1 MVTYEIKGPD
11 GKTYEID
18 GPEGASKQQIV
29 SAIQAKLEAKQ
40 AEVRKPEPEPETG
53 FIAGAKAGFQRLL
66 GDIEA
71 LKAAGNVEGAEQKA
85 KEYREAAAKIYKQ
98 PELLEAP
105 WEYLKGLAGQSV
117 AYMAAPVAAGLAASV
132 AAPATVAGLAATGAT
147 FATSA
152 LQFSGS
158 NLSRQ
163 LEENVSAKDLKVL
176 NAVAASIPQAALDTV
191 SLRMVPGLR
200 NIFAKAGV
208 ELGEREAAQL
218 AKESLVV
225 SMAKGVPKTA
235 GVEGLTESAQ
245 QVFERAQAGLD
256 LTDAEARKEYFDNFI
271 GGALLGGAI
280 AVPGTVYEKGKAEAE
295 VAAKEAEAE
304 RAAITAKEEAAK
316 ISQTAV
322 PDATGQVPPPAA
334 PAPLPTFEQR
344 APGSISTPEPDVD
357 PTIALAEAKA
367 EPTLPRAKKKDET
380 LEEEYL
386 RYNEMLAAGV
396 DSEGKPLA
404 KQYITSITNKLANSK
419 YDEFRKEAVDV
430 TQPAGVDTTGAEPS
444 VISPASGMGT
454 ATAGAEASTAAGVV
468 PTGGPAT
475 TTSVAEREQPTA
487 LKQSEITYG
496 DGATYTGETV
506 DRLPNGQGTYTY
518 PNGDKYVGE
527 FKDGKRHG
535 RGAYTFAS
543 GSVTTGIFEN
553 DNLISEEPSVAET
566 PEAVETEAQGQKQA
580 AAAQLTDEQLT
591 KLHEEDVATAKE
603 FGANIPSWADLSAKE
618 KEEALPALM
627 ERAKTSGMLPAKG
640 EGKKQIPLHLY
651 KLILKDL
658 NKKASEAAKTGEKD
672 STPKWVVEGYGA
684 SREQWE
690 MDNNQI
696 GDTVRWSALSPD
708 ERAIFNGAIINGTPG
723 EFKTAFD
730 ALHNYRSIKAVSPA
744 KDQKGPETGASYYEL
759 NRAAYN
765 REMPEWNNLTPA
777 EKEAFLKEIKPG
789 GDFTRVGQKH
799 QRVVTVEQMDA
810 GFKAATKLI
819 NKRLEK
825 QAAEKTK
832 ADAEQKAKA
841 QNKAKEEAA
850 IAAEEVEVGK
860 ELPPLVKM
868 MLGEGGVNNVLAYI
882 AKKAQGLNFGKM
894 TRNALRARNYGSAAL
909 RDLETR
915 HGALTR
921 AIFKNVAAS
930 LMRINFSKSTVVV
943 DPNNAIIKQL
953 QREAKLAAYDPKT
966 DTFYFTKDGMDE
978 MTVLHEIVHAG
989 TIKILYAFKTNP
1001 ESLTSEQ
1008 RAAAEQ
1014 INKIY
1019 DFAKGKLSEK
1029 YPNQMENVYEFVS
1042 YALTDPTFQAELA
1055 KIQAPSLAKYTNRP
1069 HTPTAN
1075 LQSIWAHLTKAMMKL
1090 YGLTKA
1096 VARFFEVKP
1105 QFYEILTSGGYE
1117 REPLLMGGR
1126 DAKEVETSVKNYLD
1140 GIREK
1145 EIIDKETIITF
1156 EAVSDLR
1163 DRAEAK
1169 LKNKYPDVF
1178 KDNTDQGVLDFASK
1192 CASDKAFAEQVSE
1205 AVGFGTTYAQAKIGI
1220 TKQPGFEGN
1229 ALLEVTEAFQSI
1241 LAAPEAGI
1249 DLEALPA
1256 KQAKPPIA
1264 APAGGSPN
1272 VNEIRD
1278 TIPSPSFNAR
1288 SVLKAFDRN
1297 KFAEGAVRL
1306 LQNDRAAIK
1315 NWQRRM
1321 WLTGRYMAYGVGFNN
1336 IYDQIT
1342 LSSGNAHWLYT
1353 QYINE
1358 DNEAVRKAVADYAKT
1373 RKLDVDTALKEL
1385 GMYAIALH
1393 EEERRETLY
1402 LRTVDLTDTQTLT
1415 NTVTGDPISPRAARD
1430 AIFAYLDS
1438 NKLDLSGAKYLRAQL
1453 EKIVN
1458 DKDNLGPEAV
1468 PRDDQKFAVAGYTSE
1483 QIKSMKADYEK
1494 HKADADKVLNRLKA
1508 VNKATLELNAMA
1520 NYMSEYAN
1528 NYIMF
1533 YGYENYVPFKG
1544 KQFNEDKA
1552 DIFNHDG
1559 RKLGGD
1565 FQEDI
1570 HTFEGRLTVPDNPIL
1585 QVMADGAKSAM
1596 RAGRKDVTQAIYN
1609 AVKEGSLAGEI
1620 MKFGKEGETKKDYI
1634 DFKDRANDDLLQ
1646 QLKGETKVFHY
1657 MPDGKVA
1664 VIQINDKNQRE
1675 AIRRS
1680 YRDTNPML
1688 EFVVN
1693 KMNKFTGIA
1702 GQMHTRYKLTFAPVN
1717 FVRDVLTNA
1726 WAIGAEGKGFLGPL
1740 QSFRYLSAI
1749 ALNVVKGDMRKSMNF
1764 ARLYSKGDI
1773 KKIEALA
1780 KNDTYY
1786 KDLMDYVKTG
1796 GRVSYIQGIA
1806 PKGQLDELLKTPDGK
1821 LFDLDK
1827 IKRFFDIWIDTFE
1840 MASRTTAFR
1849 ITKADEVAK
1858 LSKKGD
1864 LTKDE
1869 INEAATKTAAAYAKN
1884 LANFEQVGE
1893 WGRGLGSMF
1902 MFFRPSAT
1910 GAIRAMD
1917 AVAPAFQNRDRVK
1930 LSLPEFA
1937 QAAQIRQKLQGDVT
1951 DTERKKLETKLAEL
1965 DKALATFDEN
1975 YKQLQISSRII
1986 MGALAGA
1993 GYATYVMAQGSS
2005 DDDDLGRNLVST
2017 DDMARWTKFARFHI
2031 PGRETPIQIPW
2042 GFGLGAF
2049 AALGAQLA
2057 AMKDGKNPVKLSESL
2072 GNMLTITLDSFMPLP
2087 FSRIPLSESPGQ
2099 FALDSITPSIGR
2111 PLFEYYMNMDALG
2124 HQIYNNRQSKY
2135 GDAYTGGDNIPEAYK
2150 FAAQRLVEATNG
2162 GINWSPNTIYF
2173 FFNNYVDGVAALGNS
2188 AVNMGL
2194 WMSGKKDF
2202 NAHTDTMLFDS
2213 FFGTRS
2219 NFDARQWSRV
2229 EKDLKDRAEK
2239 VNMFKNNPEQYYEY
2253 LAANPFDAM
2262 LTKMYNGDANG
2273 RLKELREEANKWRT
2287 MPGLDIKTRTELVKN
2302 AVLQQNL
2309 LKYSLIEK
2317 YKAFGIEP

>member
-53 FIAGAKAGFQRLL
+53 FIAGAKASFQRLL

-105 WEYLKGLAGQSV
+105 WEYLKGLAGQSAV
-117 AYMAAPVAAGLAASV
+117 YMAAPVAAGLAATV

-176 NAVAASIPQAALDTV
+176 NAVAASIPQAALDTI

-200 NIFAKAGV
+200 NIFTKAGV
-208 ELGEREAAQL
+208 ELGEKEAAQL
-218 AKESLVV
+218 AKESLVI

-245 QVFERAQAGLD
+245 QVFERAQAGLN

-304 RAAITAKEEAAK
+304 RAAITAKQEAAK

-322 PDATGQVPPPAA
+322 PDETGKVPPPAA

-344 APGSISTPEPDVD
+344 APGSVKTPDELAVD

-380 LEEEYL
+380 AEDEYL

-396 DSEGKPLA
+396 DSDGKTLP
-404 KQYITSITNKLANSK
+404 KQRIESIKNKLANPK
-419 YDEFRKEAVDV
+419 YDEFRKEAIDV
-430 TQPAGVDTTGAEPS
+430 TESTGAVTTGAEPS
-444 VISPASGMGT
+444 VISPASGVGAPPTGT
-454 ATAGAEASTAAGVV
+454 EASTAAGVV

-475 TTSVAEREQPTA
+475 TTAVAEGAQPAA
-487 LKQSEITYG
+487 LKQSEITYNDG
-496 DGATYTGETV
+496 NTYVGATLNGIPE
-506 DRLPNGQGTYTY
+506 GQGTYTGTDGS
-518 PNGDKYVGE
+518 NYVGE
-527 FKDGKRHG
+527 FKDGQFNG
-535 RGAYTFAS
+535 QGTYTFAD
-543 GSVTTGIFEN
+543 GYTLTGVFENGKLLNGQGTYTSEGRTLTSIFEN
-553 DNLISEEPSVAET
+553 GELISREEPSVTETPQTIEAEAQRPEEVTAAEPAAAPTPAKRVIKLEEEKAAPAEKHSPEQSAYLQMKTDTRAKPAESIKEGMGYAAAET
-566 PEAVETEAQGQKQA
+566 AFDFYDSAFANIEASLKDQVAAENAARQAAYEEAAADGKRLPKPEPATTLDILQKMSETERAELFRKNVNSEKLNKSRRAQMNKRVKFLDSLTDQQREAVRKQAIELFDREVRAVKNIGRTTTEADLRKSREQA
-580 AAAQLTDEQLT
+580 ARESVEKQLEEIEKPTRKAAPAKPKTGPTQVETLEQKRDSTIRKALESGNVGNIFAAIANERINDSVT
-591 KLHEEDVATAKE
+591 AFFARKLYDVLKTFDVQPTVVLGKVEDGRAGKYDPSTETITIDLENLGKDRLDIVTLHEFTHFMADHAIDNRKSLTREQQNALNKLDNLYRYVNSQLGKRFDIGSLKE
-603 FGANIPSWADLSAKE
+603 FVA
-618 KEEALPALM
+618 EAFSNPEFQKAMGNLKPM
-627 ERAKTSGMLPAKG
+627 ET
-640 EGKKQIPLHLY
+640 EGKKQNVFSLF
-651 KLILKDL
+651 
-658 NKKASEAAKTGEKD
+658 AKRIMEMLGFRNRLLSPEELAEVGGT
-672 STPKWVVEGYGA
+672 YGA
-684 SREQWE
+684 VLGDVLTQIEQ
-690 MDNNQI
+690 I
-696 GDTVRWSALSPD
+696 
-708 ERAIFNGAIINGTPG
+708 
-723 EFKTAFD
+723 
-730 ALHNYRSIKAVSPA
+730 IKADRVAPA
-744 KDQKGPETGASYYEL
+744 
-759 NRAAYN
+759 
-765 REMPEWNNLTPA
+765 
-777 EKEAFLKEIKPG
+777 
-789 GDFTRVGQKH
+789 VG
-799 QRVVTVEQMDA
+799 
-810 GFKAATKLI
+810 
-819 NKRLEK
+819 
-825 QAAEKTK
+825 
-832 ADAEQKAKA
+832 
-841 QNKAKEEAA
+841 
-850 IAAEEVEVGK
+850 
-860 ELPPLVKM
+860 
-868 MLGEGGVNNVLAYI
+868 
-882 AKKAQGLNFGKM
+882 
-894 TRNALRARNYGSAAL
+894 
-909 RDLETR
+909 
-915 HGALTR
+915 
-921 AIFKNVAAS
+921 
-930 LMRINFSKSTVVV
+930 
-943 DPNNAIIKQL
+943 
-953 QREAKLAAYDPKT
+953 
-966 DTFYFTKDGMDE
+966 
-978 MTVLHEIVHAG
+978 
-989 TIKILYAFKTNP
+989 
-1001 ESLTSEQ
+1001 
-1008 RAAAEQ
+1008 
-1014 INKIY
+1014 
-1019 DFAKGKLSEK
+1019 
-1029 YPNQMENVYEFVS
+1029 VS
-1042 YALTDPTFQAELA
+1042 Y
-1055 KIQAPSLAKYTNRP
+1055 
-1069 HTPTAN
+1069 
-1075 LQSIWAHLTKAMMKL
+1075 M
-1090 YGLTKA
+1090 
-1096 VARFFEVKP
+1096 
-1105 QFYEILTSGGYE
+1105 
-1117 REPLLMGGR
+1117 
-1126 DAKEVETSVKNYLD
+1126 
-1140 GIREK
+1140 
-1145 EIIDKETIITF
+1145 
-1156 EAVSDLR
+1156 
-1163 DRAEAK
+1163 
-1169 LKNKYPDVF
+1169 
-1178 KDNTDQGVLDFASK
+1178 
-1192 CASDKAFAEQVSE
+1192 
-1205 AVGFGTTYAQAKIGI
+1205 
-1220 TKQPGFEGN
+1220 
-1229 ALLEVTEAFQSI
+1229 
-1241 LAAPEAGI
+1241 
-1249 DLEALPA
+1249 A

-1264 APAGGSPN
+1264 APAEGTTNIS
-1272 VNEIRD
+1272 ELLD

-1288 SVLKAFDRN
+1288 NVLKAFDRN

-1321 WLTGRYMAYGVGFNN
+1321 WLTGRYMAYGLGFNN

-1353 QYINE
+1353 QYVQE
-1358 DNEAVRKAVADYAKT
+1358 DNEAVRKAVTDYAKA
-1373 RKLDVDTALKEL
+1373 RKLDTDTALKEL

-1402 LRTVDLTDTQTLT
+1402 LRTVDLTDAETLN
-1415 NTVTGDPISPRAARD
+1415 NTVTGKPISPRAARD

-1453 EKIVN
+1453 DKIVN
-1458 DKDNLGPEAV
+1458 DKDNLGPEAL
-1468 PRDDQKFAVAGYTSE
+1468 PRNDQMFAVAGYTTA
-1483 QIKSMKADYEK
+1483 QIDAIKADYEK

-1585 QVMADGAKSAM
+1585 QVMADGAKAAM

-1609 AVKEGSLAGEI
+1609 AVKEGSLDGEI
-1620 MKFGKEGETKKDYI
+1620 MKFGKEGETKRDYI
-1634 DFKDRANDDLLQ
+1634 DFKDRANDDLLKE
-1646 QLKGETKVFHY
+1646 LKGETRVFHY

-1688 EFVVN
+1688 DFVVN

-1749 ALNVVKGDMRKSMNF
+1749 ALNIVTGNMRKSMNF
-1764 ARLYSKGDI
+1764 ARLYSKGDT

-1806 PKGQLDELLKTPDGK
+1806 PKGQLEELLKTPDGK

-1840 MASRTTAFR
+1840 MTSRTTAFR

-1910 GAIRAMD
+1910 GAVRAMD

-1993 GYATYVMAQGSS
+1993 GVVTYMMAQGSS

-2031 PGRETPIQIPW
+2031 PGRETPIQMPW

-2057 AMKDGKNPVKLSESL
+2057 AMSDGKNPVKLSESL
-2072 GNMLTITLDSFMPLP
+2072 SNMLTITLDSFMPLP

-2162 GINWSPNTIYF
+2162 GINWSPNTMYF

-2219 NFDARQWSRV
+2219 NFDARQWSKV
-2229 EKDLKDRAEK
+2229 EKDLKDRTEK

-2253 LAANPFDAM
+2253 LASNPLDEYLA
-2262 LTKMYNGDANG
+2262 KAYKGDANG
-2273 RLKELREEANKWRT
+2273 VLKDLREEANKWRT
-2287 MPGLDIKTRTELVKN
+2287 MPGLDIRTRTDLVKN

-2309 LKYSLIEK
+2309 IKYSLIEK

>member
-1 MVTYEIKGPD
+1 MPIARFEMPD
-11 GKTYEID
+11 GRIGRFEV
-18 GPEGASKQQIV
+18 PEGTTPDQATSLIEKYLSEQKQP
-29 SAIQAKLEAKQ
+29 EAK
-40 AEVRKPEPEPETG
+40 KPEPEPETG
-53 FIAGAKAGFQRLL
+53 FIAGAKASFQRIL

-71 LKAAGNVEGAEQKA
+71 LKAAGDVEGAEQKA
-85 KEYREAAAKIYKQ
+85 KEYREQAAKIYKQ

-105 WEYLKGLAGQSV
+105 WEYLKGLAGQSAV
-117 AYMAAPVAAGLAASV
+117 YMAAPVAAGLAASA
-132 AAPATVAGLAATGAT
+132 AAPATIAGLAATGAT
-147 FATSA
+147 FLTSA

-208 ELGEREAAQL
+208 ELGEKEAAQL
-218 AKESLVV
+218 AKESLVI

-245 QVFERAQAGLD
+245 QVFERAQAGLN
-256 LTDAEARKEYFDNFI
+256 LTDADARKEYFDNFI

-280 AVPGTVYEKGKAEAE
+280 AVPGTVYEKGKAQAE
-295 VAAKEAEAE
+295 IAAKEAEAE
-304 RAAITAKEEAAK
+304 RATQTAQQEAAK

-322 PDATGQVPPPAA
+322 PDETGKVPPPAA

-344 APGSISTPEPDVD
+344 APGSISTSELDVD

-380 LEEEYL
+380 AEEEYL

-396 DSEGKPLA
+396 DSEGKTLP
-404 KQYITSITNKLANSK
+404 KQRIDAIEKKLADPK
-419 YDEFRKEAVDV
+419 YDEFRAPSKKETVNVTEPTGAVTTADKPSV
-430 TQPAGVDTTGAEPS
+430 TSTPSELGTPTGRAEASAPAGVEPS
-444 VISPASGMGT
+444 
-454 ATAGAEASTAAGVV
+454 
-468 PTGGPAT
+468 GGPAT
-475 TTSVAEREQPTA
+475 TTTVAEGAQPAA
-487 LKQSEITYG
+487 LKQSEITYN
-496 DGATYTGETV
+496 DGNTYVGTALNGIPE
-506 DRLPNGQGTYTY
+506 GQGTYTQTDGS
-518 PNGDKYVGE
+518 NYVGE
-527 FKDGKRHG
+527 FKDGQFNG
-535 RGAYTFAS
+535 QGTYTFAD
-543 GSVTTGIFEN
+543 GYTLTGVFEN
-553 DNLISEEPSVAET
+553 GKLFNGQGTYTSEDGRTLTNVFENGELISREEPSVTETTEAIEAKEEGPEKEPAPFTPSKRVIKLEEEKAAPAEKHTPEQSAYLQMKTDTRAKPAESIKEGMGYAAAET
-566 PEAVETEAQGQKQA
+566 AFDFYDSAFANIEASLKDQVAAENAARQAAYEEAVAEGKRPPKPEPATTLDILQKMPEVERAELFRKNVNSDKLNKSRRTQMNKRVKFLESLTDQQRESVRKQAIELFNREVRAVKNIGRTTTEADLRKGREQA
-580 AAAQLTDEQLT
+580 ARESVEKQLEEIEKPTRKVTPTKPKTGPTQVETLEQKRESTIRKALESGDVGNIFAAIANERINDSVTAFFARKLYDVLKTFDTQPTVVLGKVEDGRAGKYDPSTETITIDLDNLGKDRLDIVALHEFTHFMADHAIDNRKSLT
-591 KLHEEDVATAKE
+591 KEQQNALNKLDNLYRYVNSQLGKRFDIGSLKE
-603 FGANIPSWADLSAKE
+603 FVA
-618 KEEALPALM
+618 EAFSNPEFQKAMGNLKPM
-627 ERAKTSGMLPAKG
+627 ET
-640 EGKKQIPLHLY
+640 EGKKQNVFSLF
-651 KLILKDL
+651 
-658 NKKASEAAKTGEKD
+658 AKRIMEMLGFRNRLLSPEELAEVGGT
-672 STPKWVVEGYGA
+672 YGA
-684 SREQWE
+684 VLGDVLTQIEQ
-690 MDNNQI
+690 I
-696 GDTVRWSALSPD
+696 
-708 ERAIFNGAIINGTPG
+708 
-723 EFKTAFD
+723 
-730 ALHNYRSIKAVSPA
+730 IKADRVAPA
-744 KDQKGPETGASYYEL
+744 
-759 NRAAYN
+759 
-765 REMPEWNNLTPA
+765 
-777 EKEAFLKEIKPG
+777 
-789 GDFTRVGQKH
+789 VG
-799 QRVVTVEQMDA
+799 
-810 GFKAATKLI
+810 
-819 NKRLEK
+819 
-825 QAAEKTK
+825 
-832 ADAEQKAKA
+832 
-841 QNKAKEEAA
+841 
-850 IAAEEVEVGK
+850 
-860 ELPPLVKM
+860 
-868 MLGEGGVNNVLAYI
+868 
-882 AKKAQGLNFGKM
+882 
-894 TRNALRARNYGSAAL
+894 
-909 RDLETR
+909 
-915 HGALTR
+915 
-921 AIFKNVAAS
+921 
-930 LMRINFSKSTVVV
+930 
-943 DPNNAIIKQL
+943 
-953 QREAKLAAYDPKT
+953 
-966 DTFYFTKDGMDE
+966 
-978 MTVLHEIVHAG
+978 
-989 TIKILYAFKTNP
+989 
-1001 ESLTSEQ
+1001 
-1008 RAAAEQ
+1008 
-1014 INKIY
+1014 
-1019 DFAKGKLSEK
+1019 
-1029 YPNQMENVYEFVS
+1029 VS
-1042 YALTDPTFQAELA
+1042 Y
-1055 KIQAPSLAKYTNRP
+1055 
-1069 HTPTAN
+1069 
-1075 LQSIWAHLTKAMMKL
+1075 M
-1090 YGLTKA
+1090 
-1096 VARFFEVKP
+1096 
-1105 QFYEILTSGGYE
+1105 
-1117 REPLLMGGR
+1117 
-1126 DAKEVETSVKNYLD
+1126 
-1140 GIREK
+1140 
-1145 EIIDKETIITF
+1145 
-1156 EAVSDLR
+1156 
-1163 DRAEAK
+1163 
-1169 LKNKYPDVF
+1169 
-1178 KDNTDQGVLDFASK
+1178 
-1192 CASDKAFAEQVSE
+1192 
-1205 AVGFGTTYAQAKIGI
+1205 
-1220 TKQPGFEGN
+1220 
-1229 ALLEVTEAFQSI
+1229 
-1241 LAAPEAGI
+1241 
-1249 DLEALPA
+1249 A

-1264 APAGGSPN
+1264 APAEGSTN
-1272 VNEIRD
+1272 ISELRD

-1288 SVLKAFDRN
+1288 DTLRAFDRN

-1321 WLTGRYMAYGVGFNN
+1321 WLTGRYVAYGLGFNN

-1353 QYINE
+1353 QYVQE
-1358 DNEAVRKAVADYAKT
+1358 DNEAVRQAVADYAKA

-1385 GMYAIALH
+1385 GMYAVALH
-1393 EEERRETLY
+1393 EPERRETLY
-1402 LRTVDLTDTQTLT
+1402 LRTVDLTDTKTLT

-1458 DKDNLGPEAV
+1458 DKDNLGPDAK
-1468 PRDDQKFAVAGYTSE
+1468 PRDDRMYAVAGYE
-1483 QIKSMKADYEK
+1483 ADQIKAMKADYEK

-1533 YGYENYVPFKG
+1533 YGYDHYVPFKG

-1585 QVMADGAKSAM
+1585 QVMADGAKAAM

-1620 MKFGKEGETKKDYI
+1620 MKFGKEGETKRDYI
-1634 DFKDRANDDLLQ
+1634 DFKDRANDDLLKE
-1646 QLKGETKVFHY
+1646 LKGETRVFHY

-1680 YRDTNPML
+1680 YRDTNPMADYI
-1688 EFVVN
+1688 VN
-1693 KMNKFTGIA
+1693 KMNKYTGVI
-1702 GQMHTRYKLTFAPVN
+1702 GQMHTRYKPTFAPVN

-1749 ALNVVKGDMRKSMNF
+1749 ALHVVKGDLRKSMNF

-1786 KDLMDYVKTG
+1786 KDLMDYAKTG

-1806 PKGQLDELLKTPDGK
+1806 PKGQLDELLKTPGGK
-1821 LFDLDK
+1821 LSSLDG
-1827 IKRFFDIWIDTFE
+1827 IKRYFDIWIDTFE

-1858 LSKKGD
+1858 LSKKSG
-1864 LTKDE
+1864 LSKVE
-1869 INEAATKTAAAYAKN
+1869 IDEAATKTAAAYAKN

-1893 WGRGLGSMF
+1893 WGRELGAAF

-1917 AVAPAFQNRDRVK
+1917 AVAPAFQNRDHVK

-1951 DTERKKLETKLAEL
+1951 DAERKNLETKLAEL

-1993 GYATYVMAQGSS
+1993 GYVTYVMAQGSS

-2031 PGRETPIQIPW
+2031 PGMENPIQLPW

-2057 AMKDGKNPVKLSESL
+2057 AMSDGRNPTKTSEIM
-2072 GNMLTITLDSFMPLP
+2072 GNMITITLDSFMPLP
-2087 FSRIPLSESPGQ
+2087 FSRIPLTESPGQ
-2099 FALDSITPSIGR
+2099 FTLDSVLPSVVR
-2111 PLFEYYMNMDALG
+2111 PVFEYYMNMDALG

-2150 FAAQRLVEATNG
+2150 FAAQRLTEATNG
-2162 GINWSPNTIYF
+2162 GINWSPNTMYF
-2173 FFNNYVDGVAALGNS
+2173 FFNNYTDGVAAVSNS
-2188 AVNMGL
+2188 AINIGL
-2194 WMSGKKDF
+2194 WMAGKKDF
-2202 NAHTDTMLFDS
+2202 NSHTDTMVFDS

-2219 NFDARQWSRV
+2219 NFDARQWSKI

-2239 VNMFKNNPEQYYEY
+2239 VNMFKNNPEQYYKYLASNPLDEY
-2253 LAANPFDAM
+2253 LVKAYD
-2262 LTKMYNGDANG
+2262 GDANKQ
-2273 RLKELREEANKWRT
+2273 LKALREEANKWRT
-2287 MPGLDIKTRTELVKN
+2287 MPGLDIRTRTDLVKN

-2309 LKYSLIEK
+2309 LKYSLIQK
-2317 YKAFGIEP
+2317 YKAFGVEP

>member
-1 MVTYEIKGPD
+1 
-11 GKTYEID
+11 
-18 GPEGASKQQIV
+18 
-29 SAIQAKLEAKQ
+29 
-40 AEVRKPEPEPETG
+40 
-53 FIAGAKAGFQRLL
+53 
-66 GDIEA
+66 
-71 LKAAGNVEGAEQKA
+71 
-85 KEYREAAAKIYKQ
+85 
-98 PELLEAP
+98 
-105 WEYLKGLAGQSV
+105 
-117 AYMAAPVAAGLAASV
+117 
-132 AAPATVAGLAATGAT
+132 
-147 FATSA
+147 
-152 LQFSGS
+152 
-158 NLSRQ
+158 
-163 LEENVSAKDLKVL
+163 
-176 NAVAASIPQAALDTV
+176 
-191 SLRMVPGLR
+191 
-200 NIFAKAGV
+200 
-208 ELGEREAAQL
+208 
-218 AKESLVV
+218 
-225 SMAKGVPKTA
+225 
-235 GVEGLTESAQ
+235 
-245 QVFERAQAGLD
+245 
-256 LTDAEARKEYFDNFI
+256 
-271 GGALLGGAI
+271 
-280 AVPGTVYEKGKAEAE
+280 
-295 VAAKEAEAE
+295 
-304 RAAITAKEEAAK
+304 
-316 ISQTAV
+316 
-322 PDATGQVPPPAA
+322 
-334 PAPLPTFEQR
+334 
-344 APGSISTPEPDVD
+344 
-357 PTIALAEAKA
+357 
-367 EPTLPRAKKKDET
+367 
-380 LEEEYL
+380 
-386 RYNEMLAAGV
+386 
-396 DSEGKPLA
+396 
-404 KQYITSITNKLANSK
+404 
-419 YDEFRKEAVDV
+419 
-430 TQPAGVDTTGAEPS
+430 
-444 VISPASGMGT
+444 
-454 ATAGAEASTAAGVV
+454 
-468 PTGGPAT
+468 
-475 TTSVAEREQPTA
+475 
-487 LKQSEITYG
+487 
-496 DGATYTGETV
+496 
-506 DRLPNGQGTYTY
+506 
-518 PNGDKYVGE
+518 
-527 FKDGKRHG
+527 
-535 RGAYTFAS
+535 
-543 GSVTTGIFEN
+543 
-553 DNLISEEPSVAET
+553 
-566 PEAVETEAQGQKQA
+566 
-580 AAAQLTDEQLT
+580 
-591 KLHEEDVATAKE
+591 
-603 FGANIPSWADLSAKE
+603 
-618 KEEALPALM
+618 
-627 ERAKTSGMLPAKG
+627 
-640 EGKKQIPLHLY
+640 
-651 KLILKDL
+651 
-658 NKKASEAAKTGEKD
+658 
-672 STPKWVVEGYGA
+672 
-684 SREQWE
+684 
-690 MDNNQI
+690 
-696 GDTVRWSALSPD
+696 
-708 ERAIFNGAIINGTPG
+708 
-723 EFKTAFD
+723 
-730 ALHNYRSIKAVSPA
+730 
-744 KDQKGPETGASYYEL
+744 
-759 NRAAYN
+759 
-765 REMPEWNNLTPA
+765 
-777 EKEAFLKEIKPG
+777 
-789 GDFTRVGQKH
+789 
-799 QRVVTVEQMDA
+799 
-810 GFKAATKLI
+810 
-819 NKRLEK
+819 
-825 QAAEKTK
+825 
-832 ADAEQKAKA
+832 
-841 QNKAKEEAA
+841 
-850 IAAEEVEVGK
+850 
-860 ELPPLVKM
+860 
-868 MLGEGGVNNVLAYI
+868 
-882 AKKAQGLNFGKM
+882 
-894 TRNALRARNYGSAAL
+894 
-909 RDLETR
+909 
-915 HGALTR
+915 
-921 AIFKNVAAS
+921 
-930 LMRINFSKSTVVV
+930 
-943 DPNNAIIKQL
+943 
-953 QREAKLAAYDPKT
+953 
-966 DTFYFTKDGMDE
+966 
-978 MTVLHEIVHAG
+978 
-989 TIKILYAFKTNP
+989 
-1001 ESLTSEQ
+1001 
-1008 RAAAEQ
+1008 
-1014 INKIY
+1014 
-1019 DFAKGKLSEK
+1019 
-1029 YPNQMENVYEFVS
+1029 
-1042 YALTDPTFQAELA
+1042 
-1055 KIQAPSLAKYTNRP
+1055 
-1069 HTPTAN
+1069 
-1075 LQSIWAHLTKAMMKL
+1075 
-1090 YGLTKA
+1090 
-1096 VARFFEVKP
+1096 
-1105 QFYEILTSGGYE
+1105 
-1117 REPLLMGGR
+1117 
-1126 DAKEVETSVKNYLD
+1126 
-1140 GIREK
+1140 
-1145 EIIDKETIITF
+1145 
-1156 EAVSDLR
+1156 
-1163 DRAEAK
+1163 
-1169 LKNKYPDVF
+1169 
-1178 KDNTDQGVLDFASK
+1178 
-1192 CASDKAFAEQVSE
+1192 
-1205 AVGFGTTYAQAKIGI
+1205 
-1220 TKQPGFEGN
+1220 
-1229 ALLEVTEAFQSI
+1229 
-1241 LAAPEAGI
+1241 
-1249 DLEALPA
+1249 
-1256 KQAKPPIA
+1256 
-1264 APAGGSPN
+1264 
-1272 VNEIRD
+1272 
-1278 TIPSPSFNAR
+1278 
-1288 SVLKAFDRN
+1288 
-1297 KFAEGAVRL
+1297 
-1306 LQNDRAAIK
+1306 
-1315 NWQRRM
+1315 
-1321 WLTGRYMAYGVGFNN
+1321 MAYGVGFNN

-1438 NKLDLSGAKYLRAQL
+1438 NKLDESGAKYLRAQL

-1483 QIKSMKADYEK
+1483 QIKSIKADYEK

-1646 QLKGETKVFHY
+1646 QLKGETRVFHY

-1951 DTERKKLETKLAEL
+1951 DTERKNLETKLAEL

-2031 PGRETPIQIPW
+2031 PGRETPIQMPW

-2087 FSRIPLSESPGQ
+2087 FSRIPLTESPGQ

-2219 NFDARQWSRV
+2219 NFDARQWSKV
-2229 EKDLKDRAEK
+2229 EKDLKDRTEK

-2253 LAANPFDAM
+2253 LASNPLDEYLA
-2262 LTKMYNGDANG
+2262 KSYKGDANG
-2273 RLKELREEANKWRT
+2273 VLKDLREEANKWRT
-2287 MPGLDIKTRTELVKN
+2287 MPGLDIRTRTDLVKN

-2309 LKYSLIEK
+2309 IKYSLIEK